1 MNTKILL
8 LALLTFYKVAILA
21 QHCLNNV
28 STNPSSPFNPTVPIF
43 AFPSNAPNQLFQTE
57 PGIFE
62 PIIQVF
68 ANETIDNYGKLF
80 LNRFNW
86 FTQEVAMSGIPLSD
100 MVYQN
105 NMSSPWTD
113 GVNSGLPFTM
123 FSSLMGNPGINEY
136 SDLDPVH
143 QNGWELISVNLGR
156 FANDL
161 VTLHEFG
168 FNNTFYRFPYFI
180 LYNRHTGVLRLFG
193 NCHEL
198 FPEIPAFN
206 AIKITMKHRENS
218 LANGVLRLTS
228 GLDKALDKNTD
239 ILASTVVTVQPSTL
253 KRWFVADFQMAFDP
267 CVCELNSQF
276 FFEFDGITTST
287 VNLSGIGNEAE
298 TQIINNQQIYQLQEL
313 FINFQNGNLEGQS
326 GLLMYNN
333 MIDALI
339 RYRKLLLKYNNT
351 VNQVNSNK
359 YFAAILQYGIAVLTY
374 GIGNIPLN
382 QGSGTGS
389 GTGSTGQEVSIVDAI
404 LTILNSKPELE
415 ADDST
420 PAQPKLKDEAFFK
433 ELNKTIQKLGDIFT
447 GNLFSTE
454 KPTKPVPATVRT
466 SEFYINGTIT
476 NNDKRETA
484 ATYFPG
490 VVGGTQVSSQLNTF
504 STNAGPLLYPIYNE
518 PLGIF
523 AFLETP
529 KIKVTTAQDAPMF
542 FHNED
547 HDVYTA
553 FGQVGTRPYIYTA
566 SKNSTIQVK
575 LEEPI
580 KYALNPKL
588 EFSDLKVE
596 YSIMLEFDTPKTGP
610 SGLASNPMPNNA
622 GWTQVNVN
630 FKDYLFYDIHPLSAN
645 MFSTAV
651 DLSVGGT
658 LPPEPSRISTI
669 PVPLSDGGIDM
680 IGSVKLNQRYAIP
693 WNLIPDPV
701 YIPITYPY
709 DFAENGWLWDNEFM
723 NLVFDQHFKLEP
735 KIFVKVII
743 SGTLNE
749 TLVSGA
755 PAEYSYVF
763 TVPLEK
769 DVDFEFETN
778 EYINEYAI
786 AGSEF
791 DMGEESK
798 SFGDTHFD
806 GSPVS
811 GCAFWGFENTYRCR
825 AWNNIDI
832 MGEITIDTPY
842 KVLFQAGNSIVEHPG
857 AILPPESVREI
868 VPFLDFSEPI
878 ISQTAE
884 EVEYF
889 CTQGNYAAHNLAP
902 ISDDIIVEED
912 EEELPEFDFIIFPN
926 PTSTFSTLNF
936 ELFTHSNVSVSLM
949 DLSGNILDRF
959 ELLENAIGMQRVP
972 MNLSELA
979 AGVYFVQVIVN
990 EQSHVKRII
999 KQ

>member
-1 MNTKILL
+1 MRYFFTI
-8 LALLTFYKVAILA
+8 FAIA
-21 QHCLNNV
+21 IVCESIFSQHCLNNV
-28 STNPSSPFNPTVPIF
+28 STNPNDPFNPTVPIF
-43 AFPSNAPNQLFQTE
+43 AFPNNAPNQLFQTE

-86 FTQEVAMSGIPLSD
+86 FTQEVATSGIPLSD

-113 GVNSGLPFTM
+113 GTNSAFTM

-143 QNGWELISVNLGR
+143 QNGWELVSVNLGR
-156 FANDL
+156 FPNDL
-161 VTLHEFG
+161 VTLSEFG
-168 FNNTFYRFPYFI
+168 FSNTFYRFPYFI

-198 FPEIPAFN
+198 FPEIPQSN
-206 AIKITMKHRENS
+206 AVTITLKHRDPE
-218 LANGVLRLTS
+218 LFDVNGVLRLTS

-253 KRWFVADFQMAFDP
+253 KRWFVADFQMAYDP
-267 CVCELNSQF
+267 CVCNLNSQF
-276 FFEFDGITTST
+276 FFEYEAITTST
-287 VNLSGIGNEAE
+287 VNLSGVGNEVE
-298 TQIINNQQIYQLQEL
+298 TPIVSAQQIYELQEL
-313 FINFQNGNLEGQS
+313 FINFQNGNFQGQS

-333 MIDALI
+333 MIDALE
-339 RYRKLLLKYNNT
+339 RYRALLLKYNNT
-351 VNQVNSNK
+351 LNQVNSNK
-359 YFAAILQYGIAVLTY
+359 YYAAIMQIGIGVLTY
-374 GIGNIPLN
+374 GLGNIPVG
-382 QGSGTGS
+382 QGSGLA
-389 GTGSTGQEVSIVDAI
+389 GQENLDAF
-404 LTILNSKPELE
+404 LTIIGKKPELE
-415 ADDST
+415 AEDST
-420 PAQPKLKDEAFFK
+420 PAQPKLKEDEFFK
-433 ELNKTIQKLGDIFT
+433 EFNKIVQKLSDIFI
-447 GNLFSTE
+447 GNLFSTD
-454 KPTKPVPATVRT
+454 KPTKPVPPTVRT

-476 NNDKRETA
+476 NGDLRETA
-484 ATYFPG
+484 PTYFPG
-490 VVGGTQVSSQLNTF
+490 VVGGTEVSSQLNMF

-529 KIKVTTAQDAPMF
+529 KIRVTTAQDDPMY
-542 FHNED
+542 FHNVD
-547 HDVYTA
+547 HNVVVPTSGIVDP
-553 FGQVGTRPYIYTA
+553 RPYIHTA
-566 SKNSTIQVK
+566 SKNSTIQ
-575 LEEPI
+575 LQLLEPI

-588 EFSDLKVE
+588 EFSDLKIE
-596 YSIMLEFDTPKTGP
+596 YSIVLEFDTPKIGP
-610 SGLASNPMPNNA
+610 IGIAHDEQSISSGEEF
-622 GWTQVNVN
+622 VEVN
-630 FKDYLFYDIHPLSAN
+630 FKNHLYFDISPLSSN
-645 MFSTAV
+645 LFSTAV
-651 DLSVGGT
+651 DMSNGGT

-669 PVPLSDGGIDM
+669 PVPLSYGGIDM
-680 IGSVKLNQRYAIP
+680 IGSIKLSQRYSIP
-693 WNLIPDPV
+693 WDLIPNPV
-701 YIPITYPY
+701 YIHTNINPI
-709 DFAENGWLWDNEFM
+709 DFESNGWLWDNAYM
-723 NLVFDQHFKLEP
+723 NEVFNEYFKLEP

-769 DVDFEFETN
+769 DVDFVIEN
-778 EYINEYAI
+778 NDYINQYAI

-791 DMGEESK
+791 DMGEENK
-798 SFGDTHFD
+798 SFGETHFD

-811 GCAFWGFENTYRCR
+811 GCAFWGFDNTYRCR

-832 MGEITIDTPY
+832 MGEITIDAPY
-842 KVLFQAGNSIVEHPG
+842 QVLFQAGNTIVEHPN
-857 AILPPESVREI
+857 AVLPPESVREI

-878 ISQTAE
+878 LTPTEE

-889 CTQGNYAAHNLAP
+889 CTQGNYAAHNRAP
-902 ISDDIIVEED
+902 ISDNIIIEEV

-926 PTSTFSTLNF
+926 PTSTFATLNF
-936 ELFTHSNVSVSLM
+936 ELFTQSIVSVSLM
-949 DLSGNILDRF
+949 DLSGNLLARF
-959 ELLENAIGMQRVP
+959 ELPENAIGMQRVP
-972 MNLSELA
+972 MNLTELS

-990 EQSHVKRII
+990 EQSYVKRII